1 MKSILTLTLLL
12 CLVFTITGCF
22 DRIETMSPGETIE
35 LDPVTYGDEYVID
48 SCRVTRLAPDGA
60 VLINAN
66 SLTIFSDAD
75 ENINEARV
83 TYLTKTAQV
92 EGLVTEVN
100 DYDFIRDDVEIT
112 IGNEKVS
119 CELADQFTAEQL
131 HGILG
136 KTRTLKGT
144 IYYISSS
151 RVRMQDCEFV
161 QVR

>member
-1 MKSILTLTLLL
+1 MRSILLLTLLL
-12 CLVFTITGCF
+12 CLVFTTTGCF

-35 LDPVTYGDEYVID
+35 LEPVTYGDEYVID

-60 VLINAN
+60 VLIYAN

-75 ENINEARV
+75 DNINEARV

-92 EGLVTEVN
+92 KGLVTDVN

-112 IGNEKVS
+112 IGNKKVR
-119 CELADQFTAEQL
+119 CELTDQFTAEQL
-131 HGILG
+131 NSMLG

-144 IYYISSS
+144 IYAVSSVS
-151 RVRMQDCEFV
+151 VRMQKCEFV
-161 QVR
+161 QTR

>member
-12 CLVFTITGCF
+12 CLVFTTTGCF

-75 ENINEARV
+75 ENINEARM

-92 EGLVTEVN
+92 EGLVTDVN

-112 IGNEKVS
+112 IGNQKVR
-119 CELADQFTAEQL
+119 CELADQFTTEQL
-131 HGILG
+131 QDMLG

-144 IYYISSS
+144 IYYISFIS
-151 RVRMQDCEFV
+151 VRMQDCEFV
-161 QVR
+161 QAR